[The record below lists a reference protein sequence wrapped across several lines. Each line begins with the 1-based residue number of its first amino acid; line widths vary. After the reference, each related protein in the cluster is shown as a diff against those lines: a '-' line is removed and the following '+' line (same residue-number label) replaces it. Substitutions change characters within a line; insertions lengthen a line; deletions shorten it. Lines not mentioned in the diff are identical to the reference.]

1 MKIVIA
7 TFNKGKF
14 KEFKELFSNSNFE
27 ILSLKDFTTEDID
40 ESGKS
45 YEENAMLKAKKA
57 SELSHY
63 PSLGDDSGLEVKLLN
78 NDPGLFSARYS
89 GKNATD
95 EANIKKLLNET
106 KNLENTKAKFVSTLA
121 FYDPQ
126 KDLELFSFGELE
138 GEIIKEKKGDKGFGY
153 DPVFKIKN
161 SGQTLAEVSFKERMK
176 ISHRAKSIQEMLEHL
191 NHLYK

>member
-14 KEFKELFSNSNFE
+14 KEFKDLFSNSSFE

-40 ESGKS
+40 ETGRS

-57 SELSHY
+57 SELSNY

-95 EANIKKLLNET
+95 ETNIKKLLKAI
-106 KNLENTKAKFVSTLA
+106 KNLENAKAKFVSTLA

-126 KDLELFSFGELE
+126 KNLELFSFGELE
-138 GEIIKEKKGDKGFGY
+138 GQIIKEKKGDNGFGY
-153 DPVFKIKN
+153 DPIFKIKN
-161 SGQTLAEVSFKERMK
+161 SCLTLAEVSFQERMK
-176 ISHRAKSIQEMLEHL
+176 ISHRAKSTQEMLKHL

>member
-7 TFNKGKF
+7 TFNEGKF
-14 KEFKELFSNSNFE
+14 REFKDLFSNSSFE
-27 ILSLKDFTTEDID
+27 ILSLKVFTTQDID
-40 ESGKS
+40 ETGSS
-45 YEENAMLKAKKA
+45 YEENAMIKAKKA
-57 SELSHY
+57 SELSNY

-95 EANIKKLLNET
+95 ETNIKKLLKET

-153 DPVFKIKN
+153 DPIFKIKN
-161 SGQTLAEVSFKERMK
+161 SSQTLAEVSFKERMK
-176 ISHRAKSIQEMLEHL
+176 ISHRAKSSQEMLKHL
-191 NHLYK
+191 NRLYK

>member
-14 KEFKELFSNSNFE
+14 KEFKDLFSNSSFE

-40 ESGKS
+40 ETGSS

-57 SELSHY
+57 SELSNY

-95 EANIKKLLNET
+95 ETNIKKLLKAI
-106 KNLENTKAKFVSTLA
+106 KNLENAKAKFVSTLA

-126 KDLELFSFGELE
+126 KNLELFSFGELE
-138 GEIIKEKKGDKGFGY
+138 GQIIKEKKGDNGFGY
-153 DPVFKIKN
+153 DPIFKIKN
-161 SGQTLAEVSFKERMK
+161 SCLTLAEVSFQERMK
-176 ISHRAKSIQEMLEHL
+176 ISHRAKSTQEMLKHL

>member
-14 KEFKELFSNSNFE
+14 KEFKDLFSNSSFE

-40 ESGKS
+40 ETGNS

-57 SELSHY
+57 SELSSY

-78 NDPGLFSARYS
+78 NNPGLFSARYS

-138 GEIIKEKKGDKGFGY
+138 GEIIKEKKGEKGFGY
-153 DPVFKIKN
+153 DPIFKIKN
-161 SGQTLAEVSFKERMK
+161 SCKTLAEVSFKERME
-176 ISHRAKSIQEMLEHL
+176 ISHRAKSTQEMLKHL

>member
-1 MKIVIA
+1 
-7 TFNKGKF
+7 
-14 KEFKELFSNSNFE
+14 
-27 ILSLKDFTTEDID
+27 
-40 ESGKS
+40 
-45 YEENAMLKAKKA
+45 MLKAKKA
-57 SELSHY
+57 SELSNY

-95 EANIKKLLNET
+95 EANIKKLLKET

-126 KDLELFSFGELE
+126 KNLELFSFGELE

-153 DPVFKIKN
+153 DPIFKIKN
-161 SGQTLAEVSFKERMK
+161 SCQTLAEVSFKERMK
-176 ISHRAKSIQEMLEHL
+176 ISHRAKSTQEMLKHL
-191 NHLYK
+191 NRLYK

>member
-1 MKIVIA
+1 LKIVIA

-138 GEIIKEKKGDKGFGY
+138 GEIIKEKKGEKGFGY
-153 DPVFKIKN
+153 DPIFKIKN
-161 SGQTLAEVSFKERMK
+161 SCQTLAEVSFKERMK
-176 ISHRAKSIQEMLEHL
+176 ISHRAKSTQEMLKHL
-191 NHLYK
+191 NRLYK

>member
-14 KEFKELFSNSNFE
+14 KEFKDLFSNSSFE
-27 ILSLKDFTTEDID
+27 ILSLEDFTTEDID
-40 ESGKS
+40 ETGSS

-57 SELSHY
+57 SELSNY

-95 EANIKKLLNET
+95 ETNIKKLLKEI
-106 KNLENTKAKFVSTLA
+106 KNLENAKAKFVSTLA

-126 KDLELFSFGELE
+126 KNLELFSFGELE
-138 GEIIKEKKGDKGFGY
+138 GQIIKEKKGNNGFGY
-153 DPVFKIKN
+153 DPIFKIKN
-161 SGQTLAEVSFKERMK
+161 SCLTLAEVSFQERMK
-176 ISHRAKSIQEMLEHL
+176 ISHRAKSTQEMLKHL

>member
-14 KEFKELFSNSNFE
+14 KEFKDLFSNSSFE

-40 ESGKS
+40 ETGNS

-57 SELSHY
+57 SELSNY

-138 GEIIKEKKGDKGFGY
+138 GEIIQEKKGEKGFGY
-153 DPVFKIKN
+153 DPIFKIKN
-161 SGQTLAEVSFKERMK
+161 SCKTLAEVSFKERME
-176 ISHRAKSIQEMLEHL
+176 ISHRAKSTQEMLKHL

>member
-7 TFNKGKF
+7 TFNEGKF
-14 KEFKELFSNSNFE
+14 KEFKNLFKKSNFE
-27 ILSLKDFTTEDID
+27 ILSLKDFTAEDID
-40 ESGKS
+40 ETGNS

-57 SELSHY
+57 SELSNH

-78 NDPGLFSARYS
+78 NDPGLFSASYS

-106 KNLENTKAKFVSTLA
+106 KNLENTKVKFVSTLA

-126 KDLELFSFGELE
+126 KDLELYSFGELE
-138 GEIIKEKKGDKGFGY
+138 GEIINEKKGDKGFGY
-153 DPVFKIKN
+153 DPIFKIKN
-161 SGQTLAEVSFKERMK
+161 SCQTLAEVSFKERME
-176 ISHRAKSIQEMLEHL
+176 ISHRAKSTQEMLKHL

>member
-7 TFNKGKF
+7 TFNEGKF
-14 KEFKELFSNSNFE
+14 REFKELFSNSSFE
-27 ILSLKDFTTEDID
+27 ILSLKVFTTQDID
-40 ESGKS
+40 ETGKS
-45 YEENAMLKAKKA
+45 YEENAMIKAKKA
-57 SELSHY
+57 SELSNY

-95 EANIKKLLNET
+95 ETNIKKLLKET

-153 DPVFKIKN
+153 DPIFKIKN
-161 SGQTLAEVSFKERMK
+161 SSQTLAEVSFKERMK
-176 ISHRAKSIQEMLEHL
+176 ISHRAKSSQEMLKHL
-191 NHLYK
+191 NRLYK

>member
-7 TFNKGKF
+7 TFNTGKL
-14 KEFKELFSNSNFE
+14 KEFKYLFSKSDFE
-27 ILSLKDFTTEDID
+27 IVSLKDFTTKEID
-40 ESGKS
+40 ETGQS

-57 SELSHY
+57 SEITNY

-95 EANIKKLLNET
+95 ETNIKKLLKET

-153 DPVFKIKN
+153 DPIFKIKN
-161 SGQTLAEVSFKERMK
+161 SCQTLAEVSFKERMK
-176 ISHRAKSIQEMLEHL
+176 ISHRAKSTQELLKHL

>member
-14 KEFKELFSNSNFE
+14 KEFKDLFSKSSFE
-27 ILSLKDFTTEDID
+27 ILSLNDFTTEDIV
-40 ESGKS
+40 ETGRS

-57 SELSHY
+57 SEFSNL

-78 NDPGLFSARYS
+78 SDPGLFSARYS

-95 EANIKKLLNET
+95 ETNIKKLLKET
-106 KNLENTKAKFVSTLA
+106 KNLKNTRAKFVSTLA

-126 KDLELFSFGELE
+126 KNLELFSFGELE

-153 DPVFKIKN
+153 DPIFKIKN
-161 SGQTLAEVSFKERMK
+161 SRQTLAEVSFKERMK
-176 ISHRAKSIQEMLEHL
+176 ISHRAKSTQEMLKHL
-191 NHLYK
+191 NRLYK

>member
-14 KEFKELFSNSNFE
+14 KEFKDLFSNSSFE
-27 ILSLKDFTTEDID
+27 ILALKDFTTQDID
-40 ESGKS
+40 ETGNS

-57 SELSHY
+57 SELSNY

-138 GEIIKEKKGDKGFGY
+138 GEIVKEKKGDKGFGY
-153 DPVFKIKN
+153 DPIFKIKN
-161 SGQTLAEVSFKERMK
+161 SYQTLAEVSFKERME
-176 ISHRAKSIQEMLEHL
+176 ISHRAKSTQEMLKHL

>member
-14 KEFKELFSNSNFE
+14 KEFKDLFSNSSFE
-27 ILSLKDFTTEDID
+27 ILSLEDFTTEDID
-40 ESGKS
+40 ETGRS

-57 SELSHY
+57 SELSNY

-95 EANIKKLLNET
+95 ETNIKKLLKAI
-106 KNLENTKAKFVSTLA
+106 KNLENAKAKFVSTLA

-126 KDLELFSFGELE
+126 KNLELFSFGELE
-138 GEIIKEKKGDKGFGY
+138 GQIIKEKKGDNGFGY
-153 DPVFKIKN
+153 DPIFKIKN
-161 SGQTLAEVSFKERMK
+161 SCLTLAEVSFQERMK
-176 ISHRAKSIQEMLEHL
+176 ISHRAKSTQEMLKHL

>member
-14 KEFKELFSNSNFE
+14 KEFKDLFSNSSFE

-40 ESGKS
+40 ETGNS

-57 SELSHY
+57 SELSNY

-95 EANIKKLLNET
+95 ETNIKKLLKET

-138 GEIIKEKKGDKGFGY
+138 GKIIKEKKGDKGFGY
-153 DPVFKIKN
+153 DPIFKIKN
-161 SGQTLAEVSFKERMK
+161 SCHTLAEVSFKERMR
-176 ISHRAKSIQEMLEHL
+176 ISHRAKSTQEMLRHL
-191 NHLYK
+191 NRLYK

>member
-14 KEFKELFSNSNFE
+14 KEFKDLFSNSSFE
-27 ILSLKDFTTEDID
+27 ILSLEDFTTEDID
-40 ESGKS
+40 ETGSS

-57 SELSHY
+57 SELSNY

-95 EANIKKLLNET
+95 ETNIKKLLKEI
-106 KNLENTKAKFVSTLA
+106 KNLENAKAKFVSTLA

-126 KDLELFSFGELE
+126 KNLELFSFGELE
-138 GEIIKEKKGDKGFGY
+138 GQIIKEKKGDNGFGY
-153 DPVFKIKN
+153 DPIFKIKN
-161 SGQTLAEVSFKERMK
+161 SCLTLAEVSFQERMK
-176 ISHRAKSIQEMLEHL
+176 ISHRAKSTQEMLKHL

>member
-7 TFNKGKF
+7 TFNEGKF
-14 KEFKELFSNSNFE
+14 REFKDLFSNSSFE
-27 ILSLKDFTTEDID
+27 ILSLKVFTTQDID
-40 ESGKS
+40 ETGSS
-45 YEENAMLKAKKA
+45 YEENAMIKAKKA
-57 SELSHY
+57 SELSNY

-95 EANIKKLLNET
+95 ETNIKKLLKET

-126 KDLELFSFGELE
+126 KELELFSFGELE

-153 DPVFKIKN
+153 DPIFKIKN
-161 SGQTLAEVSFKERMK
+161 SSQTLAEVSFKERMK
-176 ISHRAKSIQEMLEHL
+176 ISHRAKSSQEMLKHL
-191 NHLYK
+191 NRLYK

>member
-7 TFNKGKF
+7 TFNEGKF
-14 KEFKELFSNSNFE
+14 KEFKNLFSHSTFE
-27 ILSLKDFTTEDID
+27 ILSLKDFSTEDID
-40 ESGKS
+40 ETGSS

-57 SELSHY
+57 SELSNY

-95 EANIKKLLNET
+95 ETNIKKLLKAT
-106 KNLENTKAKFVSTLA
+106 KNLESTKAKFVSTLA

-126 KDLELFSFGELE
+126 KNLELFSFGELE
-138 GEIIKEKKGDKGFGY
+138 GEIVKEKKGDKGFGY
-153 DPVFKIKN
+153 DPIFKIKN
-161 SGQTLAEVSFKERMK
+161 SFQTLAEVSFKERME
-176 ISHRAKSIQEMLEHL
+176 ISHRAKSTQQMLKHL

>member
-14 KEFKELFSNSNFE
+14 KEFKDLFSNSSFE
-27 ILSLKDFTTEDID
+27 ILSLEDFTTEDID
-40 ESGKS
+40 ETGSS

-57 SELSHY
+57 SDISNY

-95 EANIKKLLNET
+95 ETNIKKLLKAI
-106 KNLENTKAKFVSTLA
+106 KNLENAKAKFVSTLA

-126 KDLELFSFGELE
+126 KNLELFSFGELE
-138 GEIIKEKKGDKGFGY
+138 GQIIKEKKGDNGFGY
-153 DPVFKIKN
+153 DPIFKIKN
-161 SGQTLAEVSFKERMK
+161 SCLTLAEVSFQERMK
-176 ISHRAKSIQEMLEHL
+176 ISHRAKSTQEMLKHL

>member
-14 KEFKELFSNSNFE
+14 KEFKDLFSNSSFE

-40 ESGKS
+40 ETGSS

-57 SELSHY
+57 SELSNHL
-63 PSLGDDSGLEVKLLN
+63 SLGDDSGLEVKLLN

-95 EANIKKLLNET
+95 ETNIKKLLKAI
-106 KNLENTKAKFVSTLA
+106 KNLENAKAKFVSTLA

-126 KDLELFSFGELE
+126 KNLELFSFGELE
-138 GEIIKEKKGDKGFGY
+138 GQIIKEKKGDNGFGY
-153 DPVFKIKN
+153 DPIFKIKN
-161 SGQTLAEVSFKERMK
+161 SCLTLAEVSFQERMK
-176 ISHRAKSIQEMLEHL
+176 ISHRAKSTQEMLKHL

>member
-1 MKIVIA
+1 LKIVIA

-14 KEFKELFSNSNFE
+14 KEFKDLFSNSSFE
-27 ILSLKDFTTEDID
+27 ILSLKDFTTEDVD
-40 ESGKS
+40 ETGNS

-57 SELSHY
+57 SELSNY

-78 NDPGLFSARYS
+78 NDPGIFSARYS

-95 EANIKKLLNET
+95 ETNIKKLLNET

-126 KDLELFSFGELE
+126 KDLEIFSFGELE
-138 GEIIKEKKGDKGFGY
+138 GEIIKEKKGEKGFGY
-153 DPVFKIKN
+153 DPIFKIKN
-161 SGQTLAEVSFKERMK
+161 SYQTLAEVSFKERMK
-176 ISHRAKSIQEMLEHL
+176 ISHRAKSTQEMLKHL

>member
-7 TFNKGKF
+7 TFNEGKL
-14 KEFKELFSNSNFE
+14 KEFKDLFNNSSFE
-27 ILSLKDFTTEDID
+27 ILSLKDFTIDDID
-40 ESGKS
+40 ETGSS

-57 SELSHY
+57 SELSNN

-95 EANIKKLLNET
+95 ETNIKKLLKAT

-126 KDLELFSFGELE
+126 KNLELFSFGELE

-161 SGQTLAEVSFKERMK
+161 SCLTLAEISFKERMK
-176 ISHRAKSIQEMLEHL
+176 ISHRAKSTQEMLRHL

>member
-7 TFNKGKF
+7 TFNEGKF
-14 KEFKELFSNSNFE
+14 REFKDLFSNSSFE
-27 ILSLKDFTTEDID
+27 ILSLKVFTTQDID
-40 ESGKS
+40 ETGRS
-45 YEENAMLKAKKA
+45 YEENAMIKAQKA
-57 SELSHY
+57 SELSNY

-78 NDPGLFSARYS
+78 NNPGLFSARYS

-95 EANIKKLLNET
+95 ETNIKKLLKET

-126 KDLELFSFGELE
+126 KELELFSFGELE

-153 DPVFKIKN
+153 DPIFKIKN
-161 SGQTLAEVSFKERMK
+161 SSQTLAEVSFKERMK
-176 ISHRAKSIQEMLEHL
+176 ISHRAKSSQEMLKHL
-191 NHLYK
+191 NRLYK

>member
-7 TFNKGKF
+7 TFNEGKF
-14 KEFKELFSNSNFE
+14 REFKDLFSNSSFE
-27 ILSLKDFTTEDID
+27 ILSLKVFTTQDID
-40 ESGKS
+40 ETGRS
-45 YEENAMLKAKKA
+45 YEENAMIKAKKA
-57 SELSHY
+57 SELSNY

-95 EANIKKLLNET
+95 ETNIKKLVKET

-121 FYDPQ
+121 FFDPQ

-153 DPVFKIKN
+153 DPIFKIKN
-161 SGQTLAEVSFKERMK
+161 SSQTLAEVSFKERMK
-176 ISHRAKSIQEMLEHL
+176 ISHRAKSSQEMLKHL
-191 NHLYK
+191 NRLYK

>member
-1 MKIVIA
+1 LKIVIA

-14 KEFKELFSNSNFE
+14 KEFKDLFSNSSFE
-27 ILSLKDFTTEDID
+27 ILSLEDFTTEDID
-40 ESGKS
+40 ETGRS

-57 SELSHY
+57 SELSNY

-95 EANIKKLLNET
+95 ETNIKKLLKEI
-106 KNLENTKAKFVSTLA
+106 KNLENAKAKFVSTLA

-126 KDLELFSFGELE
+126 KNLELFSFGELE
-138 GEIIKEKKGDKGFGY
+138 GQIIKEKKGNNGFGY
-153 DPVFKIKN
+153 DPIFKIKN
-161 SGQTLAEVSFKERMK
+161 SCLTLAEVSFQERMK
-176 ISHRAKSIQEMLEHL
+176 ISHRAKSTQEMLKHL

>member
-14 KEFKELFSNSNFE
+14 KEFKDLFSNSSFE
-27 ILSLKDFTTEDID
+27 ILSLEDFTTEDID
-40 ESGKS
+40 ETGSS

-57 SELSHY
+57 SELSNY

-95 EANIKKLLNET
+95 ETNIKKLLKAI
-106 KNLENTKAKFVSTLA
+106 KNLENAKAKFVSTLA

-126 KDLELFSFGELE
+126 KNLELFSFGELE
-138 GEIIKEKKGDKGFGY
+138 GQIIKEKKGDNGFGY
-153 DPVFKIKN
+153 DPIFKIKN
-161 SGQTLAEVSFKERMK
+161 SCLTLAEVSFQERMK
-176 ISHRAKSIQEMLEHL
+176 ISHRAKSTQEMLKHL

>member
-14 KEFKELFSNSNFE
+14 KEFKDLFSNSSFE
-27 ILSLKDFTTEDID
+27 ILSLKDFTTQDID
-40 ESGKS
+40 ETGNS

-57 SELSHY
+57 SEVSNY

-95 EANIKKLLNET
+95 EANIKKLLNEKQAKALGDDVIVRG
-106 KNLENTKAKFVSTLA
+106 KNYLQSRQGVEIDEKAFVADSI
-121 FYDPQ
+121 FEKSFIKGIFDRKNKQVKKRQ
-126 KDLELFSFGELE
+126 KIE
-138 GEIIKEKKGDKGFGY
+138 
-153 DPVFKIKN
+153 
-161 SGQTLAEVSFKERMK
+161 
-176 ISHRAKSIQEMLEHL
+176 
-191 NHLYK
+191 

>member
-7 TFNKGKF
+7 TFNTGKL
-14 KEFKELFSNSNFE
+14 KEFKYLFSKSDFE
-27 ILSLKDFTTEDID
+27 IVSLKDFTTKEID
-40 ESGKS
+40 ETGQS

-57 SELSHY
+57 SEITNY

-95 EANIKKLLNET
+95 ETNIKKLLKET

-121 FYDPQ
+121 FYDSQ
-126 KDLELFSFGELE
+126 KNLELFSFGELE
-138 GEIIKEKKGDKGFGY
+138 GEIIKEKKGDEGFGY
-153 DPVFKIKN
+153 DPIFKIKN
-161 SGQTLAEVSFKERMK
+161 SCQTLAEVSFKERMK
-176 ISHRAKSIQEMLEHL
+176 ISHRAKSTQEMLKHL

>member
-63 PSLGDDSGLEVKLLN
+63 PSLGDDSGLEVKSLN

-138 GEIIKEKKGDKGFGY
+138 GEIIKEKKGEKGFGY
-153 DPVFKIKN
+153 DPIFKIKN
-161 SGQTLAEVSFKERMK
+161 SCQTLAEVSFKERMK
-176 ISHRAKSIQEMLEHL
+176 ISHRAKSTQEMLKHL
-191 NHLYK
+191 NRLYK

>member
-7 TFNKGKF
+7 TFNEGKF
-14 KEFKELFSNSNFE
+14 REFKELFSNSSFE
-27 ILSLKDFTTEDID
+27 ILSLKVFTTQDID
-40 ESGKS
+40 ETGKS
-45 YEENAMLKAKKA
+45 YEENAMIKAKKA
-57 SELSHY
+57 SELSNY

-95 EANIKKLLNET
+95 ETNIKKLLKET
-106 KNLENTKAKFVSTLA
+106 KSLENTKAKFVSTLA

-153 DPVFKIKN
+153 DPIFKIKN
-161 SGQTLAEVSFKERMK
+161 SSQTLAEVSFKERMK
-176 ISHRAKSIQEMLEHL
+176 ISHRAKSSQEMLKHL
-191 NHLYK
+191 NRLYK

>member
-14 KEFKELFSNSNFE
+14 KEFKDLFSNSSFE
-27 ILSLKDFTTEDID
+27 ILSLKDFTTEDVD
-40 ESGKS
+40 ETGNS

-57 SELSHY
+57 SELSNY

-78 NDPGLFSARYS
+78 NDPGIFSARYS

-95 EANIKKLLNET
+95 ETNIKKLLNET

-126 KDLELFSFGELE
+126 KDLEIFSFGELE
-138 GEIIKEKKGDKGFGY
+138 GEIIKEKKGEKGFGY
-153 DPVFKIKN
+153 DPIFKIKN
-161 SGQTLAEVSFKERMK
+161 SYQTLAEVSFKERMK
-176 ISHRAKSIQEMLEHL
+176 ISHRAKSTQEMLKHL

>member
-7 TFNKGKF
+7 TFNEGKF
-14 KEFKELFSNSNFE
+14 REFKDLFSNSSFE
-27 ILSLKDFTTEDID
+27 ILSLKVFTTQDID
-40 ESGKS
+40 ETGSS
-45 YEENAMLKAKKA
+45 YEENAMIKAKKA
-57 SELSHY
+57 SELSNY

-153 DPVFKIKN
+153 DPIFKIKN
-161 SGQTLAEVSFKERMK
+161 SSQTLAEVSFKERMK
-176 ISHRAKSIQEMLEHL
+176 ISHRAKSTQEMLKHL

>member
-14 KEFKELFSNSNFE
+14 KEFKDLFSNSSFE

-40 ESGKS
+40 ETGRS

-57 SELSHY
+57 SELSNY

-78 NDPGLFSARYS
+78 NNPGLFSARYS

-95 EANIKKLLNET
+95 ETNIKKLLKET
-106 KNLENTKAKFVSTLA
+106 KNLENTKAKFVSALA

-153 DPVFKIKN
+153 DPIFKIKN
-161 SGQTLAEVSFKERMK
+161 SCKTLAEVSFKERMK
-176 ISHRAKSIQEMLEHL
+176 ISHRAKSTQELLKHL

>member
-7 TFNKGKF
+7 TFNEGKF
-14 KEFKELFSNSNFE
+14 REFKDLFSNSSFE
-27 ILSLKDFTTEDID
+27 ILSLKVFTTQDID
-40 ESGKS
+40 ETGSS
-45 YEENAMLKAKKA
+45 YEENAMIKAKKA
-57 SELSHY
+57 SELSNY

-95 EANIKKLLNET
+95 ETNIKKLLKET
-106 KNLENTKAKFVSTLA
+106 KNLENTKAKFVFTLA

-126 KDLELFSFGELE
+126 KELELFSFGELE

-153 DPVFKIKN
+153 DPIFKIKN
-161 SGQTLAEVSFKERMK
+161 SSQTLAEVSFKERMK
-176 ISHRAKSIQEMLEHL
+176 ISHRAKSSQEMLKHL
-191 NHLYK
+191 NRLYK

>member
-1 MKIVIA
+1 LKIVIA

-14 KEFKELFSNSNFE
+14 KEFKDLFSNSSFE
-27 ILSLKDFTTEDID
+27 ILSLEDFTTEDID
-40 ESGKS
+40 ETGSS

-57 SELSHY
+57 SELSNY

-95 EANIKKLLNET
+95 ETNIKKLLKAI
-106 KNLENTKAKFVSTLA
+106 KNLENAKAKFVSTLA

-126 KDLELFSFGELE
+126 KNLELFSFGELE
-138 GEIIKEKKGDKGFGY
+138 GQIIKEKKGDNGFGY
-153 DPVFKIKN
+153 DPIFKIKN
-161 SGQTLAEVSFKERMK
+161 SCLTLAEVSFQERMK
-176 ISHRAKSIQEMLEHL
+176 ISHRAKSTQEMLKHL

>member
-14 KEFKELFSNSNFE
+14 KEFKDLFSNSSFE
-27 ILSLKDFTTEDID
+27 ILSLEDFTTEDID
-40 ESGKS
+40 ETGRS

-57 SELSHY
+57 SELSNY

-95 EANIKKLLNET
+95 ETNIKKLLKAI
-106 KNLENTKAKFVSTLA
+106 KNLENAKAKFVSTLA

-126 KDLELFSFGELE
+126 KNLELFSFGELE
-138 GEIIKEKKGDKGFGY
+138 GQIIKEKKGDNGFGY
-153 DPVFKIKN
+153 DPIFKIKN
-161 SGQTLAEVSFKERMK
+161 SCLTLAEFSFQERMK
-176 ISHRAKSIQEMLEHL
+176 ISHRAKSTQEMLKHL